1 MAQLPRLTS
10 PYMLIAACR
19 FQNTPT
25 WGGRGEARER
35 TLLWSVDVRGG
46 HPQRHPDAS
55 DAAGRGRAKPLF
67 ITTNLDVLE
76 KNLQG
81 AAVQKA
87 AGEKKRTSA
96 SNQPPAL
103 PGGAREGL
111 RGRACCRPLQGP
123 PGG

>member
-1 MAQLPRLTS
+1 MRAVREGSQEEGTFRPEAKDERKL
-10 PYMLIAACR
+10 
-19 FQNTPT
+19 
-25 WGGRGEARER
+25 ARER

-55 DAAGRGRAKPLF
+55 DAAGRGCAKPLF

-103 PGGAREGL
+103 PGGARKGL